1 MIYNNDLLCG
11 KNHVHHFRNKSR
23 SVWAE
28 ANVCHSTNEWSET
41 ESNEGASKSY
51 AYIFPL
57 IRKRRVL
64 IIFIVH
70 MKNDVV
76 SFVRIATEKSSWKKG
91 KWKQSG
97 KKSIMK
103 IGTKSHSLL
112 LLFDGP
118 LASTPPHAVQVNR
131 RWESRRHTMEKHKK
145 SHHGYQWTHIYIIHF
160 SATPIQRSSC
170 FSAEFFYFVKQCT
183 FDSNNARFLFLF
195 GRAHWSVA
203 VRQTVTPT
211 WQFDRPTQQT

>member
-28 ANVCHSTNEWSET
+28 ANVCHTTNEWSET

-97 KKSIMK
+97 KKKYYEDWYKESFI
-103 IGTKSHSLL
+103 IAIIRRPTR
-112 LLFDGP
+112 FY
-118 LASTPPHAVQVNR
+118 STPRCASKSQVGVSTAYNG
-131 RWESRRHTMEKHKK
+131 K
-145 SHHGYQWTHIYIIHF
+145 
-160 SATPIQRSSC
+160 A
-170 FSAEFFYFVKQCT
+170 
-183 FDSNNARFLFLF
+183 
-195 GRAHWSVA
+195 
-203 VRQTVTPT
+203 
-211 WQFDRPTQQT
+211 